1 MLLTHNGDRLAG
13 PVDKLASPVR
23 TEVCSPESSHE
34 RDEATRFVGLGSAR
48 GRSDVL
54 DTRHPEGWVA
64 INLTETPDT
73 DPCTQA
79 PVNWRNADSTSK

>member
-1 MLLTHNGDRLAG
+1 MFGVRRSVLMCAVRNRLTN
-13 PVDKLASPVR
+13 
-23 TEVCSPESSHE
+23 EIQ
-34 RDEATRFVGLGSAR
+34 RFVEMGYEDA